1 MMQVHLSRQA
11 APADWG
17 LGNLLSHTGHGW
29 QIHLP
34 DDSALMAL
42 QQAARRIANLGIR
55 DVQLAGSWRK
65 EQQWAFAQG
74 FMPTAGEASE
84 GTLRWAEAPDA
95 ELLALEHRLY
105 CARWVRRL
113 TNLPAQ
119 DLGPLELA
127 LESVG
132 FLTEL
137 APSQITH
144 RILQG
149 DALLEAGWVGIHAV
163 GRASRRQP
171 VLLELDFNPTRDRK
185 APVTAC
191 LVGKG
196 ITFDSGGYSLK
207 SSEGMLTM
215 KHDMGGAALL
225 VGALG
230 FAIRQGLNSRVKLY
244 LCCAENLV
252 NDNAFK
258 LGDILRY
265 KNGLSVEVVNT
276 DAEGRL
282 VLADGLLA
290 AGETGAPLIIDA
302 ATLTGAA
309 FMALGGHYHATFALD
324 QALQARFLA
333 YAETQHEPFWPLPL
347 APWHRQQCPSY
358 YAETA
363 NSRPIKGG
371 GPGGASNAAGFLS
384 RFVPREGQ
392 GWLHLDLAAA
402 FSDNGSPLWAP
413 GATAL
418 GLATIAECL
427 LQETAEP

>member
-1 MMQVHLSRQA
+1 MMRVQLTRQA

-17 LGNLLSHTGHGW
+17 HGNLLSHSPHGW

-34 DDSALMAL
+34 DESALMVL

-84 GTLRWAEAPDA
+84 GTLRWAEGPDA

-113 TNLPAQ
+113 TNLPPQ

-185 APVTAC
+185 APVAAC
-191 LVGKG
+191 LVG
-196 ITFDSGGYSLK
+196 
-207 SSEGMLTM
+207 M
-215 KHDMGGAALL
+215 
-225 VGALG
+225 
-230 FAIRQGLNSRVKLY
+230 
-244 LCCAENLV
+244 
-252 NDNAFK
+252 
-258 LGDILRY
+258 
-265 KNGLSVEVVNT
+265 
-276 DAEGRL
+276 
-282 VLADGLLA
+282 
-290 AGETGAPLIIDA
+290 
-302 ATLTGAA
+302 
-309 FMALGGHYHATFALD
+309 
-324 QALQARFLA
+324 
-333 YAETQHEPFWPLPL
+333 
-347 APWHRQQCPSY
+347 
-358 YAETA
+358 
-363 NSRPIKGG
+363 
-371 GPGGASNAAGFLS
+371 
-384 RFVPREGQ
+384 
-392 GWLHLDLAAA
+392 
-402 FSDNGSPLWAP
+402 GSPSIP
-413 GATAL
+413 GATASRVPR
-418 GLATIAECL
+418 GC
-427 LQETAEP
+427 